1 VCFRHRDGDEATEA
15 MLHALNE
22 SGRLFLTH
30 TRVDGRYTARM
41 CVGGTATER
50 HHVEAAWG
58 AVTDA
63 AEAAAGTAASA
74 APADR

>member
-1 VCFRHRDGDEATEA
+1 MCFRHRDGDDATEA
-15 MLHALNE
+15 LLARAQR

-58 AVTDA
+58 AIT
-63 AEAAAGTAASA
+63 AAAAAATAPA

>member
-1 VCFRHRDGDEATEA
+1 MCFRHRDGDEATEA
-15 MLHALNE
+15 LLHALNE

-41 CVGGTATER
+41 CIGGTATER
-50 HHVEAAWG
+50 HHVEAAWR
-58 AVTDA
+58 AITA
-63 AEAAAGTAASA
+63 TAAAPARP